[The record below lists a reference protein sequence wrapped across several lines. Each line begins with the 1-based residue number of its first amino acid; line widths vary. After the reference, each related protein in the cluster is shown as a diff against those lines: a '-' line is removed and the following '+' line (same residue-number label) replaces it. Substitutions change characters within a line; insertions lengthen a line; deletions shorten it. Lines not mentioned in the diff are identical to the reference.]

1 MKSASA
7 AYAAIKRTGVSES
20 FVDSGVSS
28 AMPMIISAIPL
39 R

>member
-7 AYAAIKRTGVSES
+7 AYAASKRTGVSEI
-20 FVDSGVSS
+20 FVESGVSS
-28 AMPMIISAIPL
+28 AMPMIISAMPL

>member
-7 AYAAIKRTGVSES
+7 AKAAKSRTGVSES
-20 FVDSGVSS
+20 FVVSGVSR